1 MGGWWVEVSLGKI
14 KFENRPKILLMI
26 FGELDVN
33 HYDLNVLSLSV
44 MGFKKSLYRGRMVC
58 ALSSFSWIF
67 LLCKAPNAEL

>member
-1 MGGWWVEVSLGKI
+1 MGGWWVQVSLGKI

-44 MGFKKSLYRGRMVC
+44 MGFKKKFV
-58 ALSSFSWIF
+58 
-67 LLCKAPNAEL
+67 